1 MILREHLEV
10 LKQYADEM
18 YAGNAQET
26 LDGLDREDLD
36 EIPLEVQEDDTHV
49 CVNYFLP
56 NGKMIRVLPNI
67 GFEVRRWEEVG
78 DGRGP
83 LVRRQETTWNLVVYR
98 VKPDV

>member
-18 YAGNAQET
+18 YASNAQET
-26 LDGLDREDLD
+26 LDSLDPEDLD

-56 NGKMIRVLPNI
+56 TRKMIRVLPNI
-67 GFEVRRWEEVG
+67 GFEVRKWEEVS
-78 DGRGP
+78 DGRGSMM
-83 LVRRQETTWNLVVYR
+83 RRQEMTWKLVVYR
-98 VKPDV
+98 VKPDK